1 MKKLSIIYLSLT
13 LNILLLNTA
22 FGQKTYNNQKDLI
35 DPAVN
40 PGNILDEMR
49 LPPARTLGTY
59 FYNEAWKAGT
69 VYMIN
74 DVVIKGHEIRFD
86 VQKNHLEIRDK
97 HQVRVCA
104 FYKIDRFN
112 ILNSL
117 SDTLEF
123 ISANKFNFED
133 GIPIIGFFEVLA
145 KGDVLL
151 YSRSKIKVIESNY
164 VPTVDMGRRDNK
176 IVIREDYFA
185 MKDGIIYE
193 IENSKNKNKYL
204 FDQHFETVKR
214 YAKDNHLKFSKR
226 EDLVK
231 IFVFYNG
238 LI

>member
-1 MKKLSIIYLSLT
+1 MFSL
-13 LNILLLNTA
+13 ISGFLLLNTA

-49 LPPARTLGTY
+49 LPPTRTLGTY
-59 FYNEAWKAGT
+59 FYDEAWKTGT
-69 VYMIN
+69 IYMTN
-74 DVVIKGHEIRFD
+74 DVVINGHAIRFD

-112 ILNSL
+112 ILSSL
-117 SDTLEF
+117 YDTLEF
-123 ISANKFNFED
+123 ISTNNFNFED
-133 GIPIIGFFEVLA
+133 GIPLIGFFEVLSR
-145 KGDVLL
+145 GDVPL
-151 YSRSKIKVIESNY
+151 YSRSKIEVIESNY

-185 MKDGIIYE
+185 TKDGIVYE

-204 FDQHFETVKR
+204 FDEHFETVKR
-214 YAKDNHLKFSKR
+214 YAKDHHLKFSKR